1 MKVIIRRKI
10 AIILSATFVFAL
22 NTFGQTRSDVINLY
36 NEGVKAIQTNIDSA
50 VLKFEDVIKISAQV
64 GETADD
70 LKQKA
75 IQTLPS
81 LYLKSASGKLSE
93 KKPAAEVIS
102 ATRQALASA
111 EKYGNAP
118 VKENAGKI
126 LLQAYNRMAT
136 EFASKKEYEKA
147 LAAFDSVLAINPD
160 YLPAIYN
167 KALIYR
173 NQNNPAAFEE
183 TIDKYLTKAEEKDK
197 AKASALGLEYFR
209 AAGSKANQA
218 GTLDEAMNLLN
229 KAAKYGDDK
238 DLFYY
243 FADVYNKQKNHDK
256 AADCAAKGLGLE
268 TGAAEAKA
276 KFHFQIGIA
285 QAGKGQTAEA
295 CESFKNSSYGPFAEA
310 SKAQRTNLKCK

>member
-1 MKVIIRRKI
+1 MKYNSRR
-10 AIILSATFVFAL
+10 AAFILAASLLFGVNAS
-22 NTFGQTRSDVINLY
+22 GQTRSDIIKLY
-36 NEGVKAIQTNIDSA
+36 NDGVKLIQTNIDSA
-50 VLKFEDVIKISAQV
+50 ILKFEDVIKISGQV

-70 LKQKA
+70 LKKNA
-75 IQTLPS
+75 IQTLPG
-81 LYLKSASGKLSE
+81 LYLKSASGKLSG

-111 EKYGNAP
+111 EKYGNEP

-136 EFASKKEYEKA
+136 EFASKKDYEKA
-147 LAAFDSVLAINPD
+147 LAAFDSVLAINPE

-173 NQNNPAAFEE
+173 NQNNLVAFEE
-183 TIDKYLTKAEEKDK
+183 TIDMYLAKAEEKDK
-197 AKASALGLEYFR
+197 AKASTMGLEYFR
-209 AAGSKANQA
+209 SAGSKANQA

-243 FADVYNKQKNHDK
+243 FADVYNKQSNHDK
-256 AADCAAKGLGLE
+256 AAEYAAKGLGLE

-285 QAGKGQTAEA
+285 QASKGQTAEA
-295 CESFKNSSYGPFAEA
+295 CESFKNSSYGAFAEA

>member
-1 MKVIIRRKI
+1 MKVIISRKI
-10 AIILSATFVFAL
+10 AIMSATFVFAL

-50 VLKFEDVIKISAQV
+50 ILKFEDVIKISGQV

-75 IQTLPS
+75 IQTLPG
-81 LYLKSASGKLSE
+81 LYLKSASGKLNA

-126 LLQAYNRMAT
+126 LLQAYSRMAT
-136 EFASKKEYEKA
+136 EYASKKDYEKA
-147 LAAFDSVLAINPD
+147 LLTFDSVLAINPD
-160 YLPAIYN
+160 YLTAIYN

-183 TIDKYLTKAEEKDK
+183 TIDMYLTKAEEKDK

-209 AAGSKANQA
+209 GAGAKANQA
-218 GTLDEAMNLLN
+218 GTLDEAMNMLN
-229 KAAKYGDDK
+229 KSAKYGDDK

-243 FADVYNKQKNHDK
+243 FADVYNKQTNHDK
-256 AADCAAKGLGLE
+256 AAEYAAKGLALE

-276 KFHFQIGIA
+276 KFHFQMGIA
-285 QAGKGQTAEA
+285 QASKGQTAEA
-295 CESFKNSSYGPFAEA
+295 CESFKNSSYGAFAEA
-310 SKAQRTNLKCK
+310 SKVQRTNLKCK